1 MSTIEVRYQ
10 RVRGGHLPARSDRN
24 VAQTFLATVARL
36 GDGVALRDPAHGAEL
51 SWNQWRDRV
60 AATAAGLAKLG
71 VSKGDTV
78 ALLHSRCVRLLGLYA
93 ATRYASACGRRSLA
107 HAALNRA
114 Q

>member
-78 ALLHSRCVRLLGLYA
+78 AL
-93 ATRYASACGRRSLA
+93 
-107 HAALNRA
+107 AALTVRPASGSMPQRA
-114 Q
+114 MPALAVGAQ